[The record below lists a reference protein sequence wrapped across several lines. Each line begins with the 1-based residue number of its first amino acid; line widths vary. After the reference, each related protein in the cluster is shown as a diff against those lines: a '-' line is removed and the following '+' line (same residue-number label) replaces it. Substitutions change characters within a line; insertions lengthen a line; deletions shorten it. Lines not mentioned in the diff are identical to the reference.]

1 MQHITLDIGSTS
13 LKTTN
18 AALARQV
25 LEQEAGLACTVELI
39 AGELGGRNSICPP
52 AIGQLWAEQGG
63 IYVGLMRGE
72 NGAPDY
78 HLIVAAD
85 PAGSI
90 EAISWGSSGQEEP
103 GATSSLDGLANTRA
117 LLDSPH
123 DHPAAQWAAGLQ
135 IDGHHDFYLP
145 ARRELRLCWVNVPEL
160 FEEAWYWSSTQYS
173 PYGAWFQ
180 YFVGGDQDNVHKG
193 TEGRARAVRRV
204 LTTSP
209 L

>member
-25 LEQEAGLACTVELI
+25 LEQEAGLACTVELTS
-39 AGELGGRNSICPP
+39 GELVARNSICPP
-52 AIGQLWAEQGG
+52 AIGQFWPEQGG
-63 IYVGLMRGE
+63 IYAGLMRGE
-72 NGAPDY
+72 NGGPDY

-85 PAGSI
+85 LAGSI
-90 EAISWGSSGQEEP
+90 EDIVWGSASQEES

-135 IDGHHDFYLP
+135 IDGYHDFYLP
-145 ARRELRLCWVNVPEL
+145 ARRELRLCWINVPEL
-160 FEEAWYWSSTQYS
+160 FEDAWYWSSTQYS
-173 PYGAWFQ
+173 PSSAWIQGFDD
-180 YFVGGDQDNVHKG
+180 GDQYYGHKG
-193 TEGRARAVRRV
+193 IEYRARAVRRV
-204 LTTSP
+204 LTTSA